1 MGTGSYF
8 TDTYLMDQG
17 TTVGCGCSACQ
28 SGQPDL
34 VDITQEDFQ
43 NILGDTVFAPSG
55 EADPNT
61 FANYLTHGFWQD
73 TGRSNRSWSQDTV
86 TYSLS
91 NEFSAQQKA
100 GIAMAF
106 DLWSDVADIS
116 FTQVGSGANITVVE
130 GDDGGAWS
138 SSVTSGTSIVSNTIS
153 IDTNV
158 GSWSD
163 LSTIGDYGLLSAIHE
178 IGHSLGL
185 GHTGNY
191 NGSASYNNDAQWTN
205 DSHQMTVMSYFNAT
219 NVGSDHWNSTG
230 GWQYSATPML
240 IDIVAIQNIYG
251 ANFSTRSGNTTYG
264 FNSNAGRP
272 QFDFSVSEVP
282 VAIWDGGGID
292 TIDLS
297 GYSQSNTLYLTEGD
311 FSSVGSMTNNL
322 VIAYGAVIENAV
334 GGTGS
339 DTIYGNNAN
348 NNINGNSGNDSIHGS
363 LGSDTINGGVGTDS
377 MTYNYTVASFSF
389 NFIDAVTVAITHL
402 TELFTDTITA
412 IENFIF
418 SDVTH
423 TFAELEFLYD
433 ANIIN
438 AQAGSVVTKGSGE
451 RDRIT
456 GNNLNET
463 LKGFDGDD
471 VIYGENGSDMI
482 FGQEGDDTIYG
493 GGWADT
499 IFGDG
504 NWGTSYGGND
514 TLYGEAGN
522 DRINGRAGDD
532 YIDGGTGHDVL
543 YGNEGSD
550 TIYGDTGADFI
561 FGDFQTEDGS
571 NFADELHGGA
581 GGDTLN
587 GGGGNDLLYG
597 DSHNDTLKGG
607 SGNDLLDGGAD
618 NDKLYGGAGN
628 DTLIGGAG
636 FDVLFGGA
644 DSDVFGFTS
653 ISVDKIKDF
662 ALTGGSRDSLNIT
675 DILIG
680 YNDAVDDIN
689 DFVMLE
695 YKGANQTN
703 LIVNANGSGEGWT
716 KLAEIRGSDFAGTT
730 VDDLV
735 ASGQLITDTTLL

>member
-1 MGTGSYF
+1 
-8 TDTYLMDQG
+8 MDQS
-17 TTVGCGCSACQ
+17 TTKGCGCSACQ
-28 SGQPDL
+28 SGKPDL
-34 VDITQEDFQ
+34 VDISEQDFQ
-43 NILGDTVFAPSG
+43 NIVNDTTFAPSG
-55 EADPNT
+55 EADPAT

-73 TGRSNRSWSQDTV
+73 TGRSNRSWAQDNV

-91 NEFSAQQKA
+91 NEFSAQQQA
-100 GIAMAF
+100 GIRMAF

-116 FTQVGSGANITVVE
+116 FTEVDGGANITILE
-130 GDDGGAWS
+130 GDDGRAYS
-138 SSVTSGTSIVSNTIS
+138 SSSTSGTNIISNTIS

-158 GSWSD
+158 ASWSD
-163 LSTIGDYGLLSAIHE
+163 LSTLGDYGLMTALHE

-191 NGSASYNNDAQWTN
+191 NGSATYGSDAQWTN
-205 DSHQMTVMSYFNAT
+205 DSHQMTVMSYLNAT
-219 NVGSDHWNSTG
+219 NVGSDHWNSTNA
-230 GWQYSATPML
+230 WQYSATPML

-251 ANFSTRSGNTTYG
+251 ANYSTRSGNTTYG

-282 VAIWDGGGID
+282 IAIWDGGGID

-322 VIAYGAVIENAV
+322 VIAYGVVIENAV

-339 DTIYGNNAN
+339 DTIYGNNVAN
-348 NNINGNSGNDSIHGS
+348 NIDGNSGNDSIHGS
-363 LGSDTINGGVGTDS
+363 LGNDTINGGLGTDS

-389 NFIDAVTVAITHL
+389 NFIDAVTVIITHL

-418 SDVTH
+418 TDVTH
-423 TFAELEFLYD
+423 TFAELDNLYG
-433 ANIIN
+433 ANVVN
-438 AQAGSVVTKGSGE
+438 AEVGSVLTKGTDD

-463 LKGFDGDD
+463 LKGFEGDD
-471 VIYGENGSDMI
+471 IIYGQNGSDI
-482 FGQEGDDTIYG
+482 IYGQEGDDTVYG
-493 GGWADT
+493 GGWSDI

-504 NWGTSYGGND
+504 GWGSSYGGND

-522 DRINGRAGDD
+522 DRVNGRAGDD

-543 YGNEGSD
+543 YGNEGAD
-550 TIYGDTGADFI
+550 EIYGGSGADLI

-571 NFADELHGGA
+571 SFDDELHGGN
-581 GGDTLN
+581 GNDTLT
-587 GGGGNDLLYG
+587 GGGGNDTLYG
-597 DSHNDTLKGG
+597 DGNSDTLKGG
-607 SGNDLLDGGAD
+607 TGNDHLEGGAD
-618 NDKLYGGAGN
+618 KDLLFGGDGS
-628 DTLIGGAG
+628 DTLIGGTG
-636 FDVLFGGA
+636 YDVLYGEGG
-644 DSDVFGFTS
+644 SDVFGFTS
-653 ISVDKIKDF
+653 LSFDKIKDF
-662 ALTGGSRDSLNIT
+662 TLTGANRDSLNIT
-675 DILIG
+675 DVLVG
-680 YNDAVDDIN
+680 YNAGVDDID
-689 DFVMLE
+689 DFVILD
-695 YKGANQTN
+695 YKNANQTN
-703 LIVNANGSGEGWT
+703 LFINANGSGGGWT
-716 KLAEIRGSDFAGTT
+716 KAAEMRGSDFAGTT